1 MTVRQAYSSGWLKN
15 YVLIPST
22 SAGISWMSSVLNCNQ
37 KARDPQSGVEGH
49 ITYLRLILRMII
61 KKKD

>member
-1 MTVRQAYSSGWLKN
+1 
-15 YVLIPST
+15 
-22 SAGISWMSSVLNCNQ
+22 MSSVLNCNQ

>member
-1 MTVRQAYSSGWLKN
+1 
-15 YVLIPST
+15 
-22 SAGISWMSSVLNCNQ
+22 MSSVLNCNQ

-61 KKKD
+61 KKRINGRNVQMKRFLD